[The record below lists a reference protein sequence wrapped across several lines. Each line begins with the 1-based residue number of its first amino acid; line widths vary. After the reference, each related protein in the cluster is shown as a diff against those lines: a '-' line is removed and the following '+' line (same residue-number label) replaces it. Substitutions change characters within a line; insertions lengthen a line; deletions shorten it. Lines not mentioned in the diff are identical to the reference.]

1 MNGTIRPAAFLT
13 AMILLVATSI
23 ALPAALRVLDVYMD
37 KLEVHADQKFHTLP
51 TTIPSHGEPRWKR
64 LGTDQV
70 MEKAAIEELGTANW
84 LTRSYVEVNPES
96 GEPRTF
102 QLHCAYYTGMI
113 DTVPHVPE
121 RCLVGAGIDI
131 AGKSQRVEIP
141 LSLTGRTYAD
151 PDIDQDVHGEIL
163 LMRNLETNNDVRLP
177 RNIEELAIYVTPFR
191 APDGS
196 KIFAGYF
203 FLANGE
209 VVAQANEVRL
219 KAFNLDDDYAYYA
232 KIQFSSTSVDSADE
246 LGELATSV
254 LDDLLPDLMLR
265 VPDWVDV
272 KDGRYPVAETP

>member
-1 MNGTIRPAAFLT
+1 MNGSIRPAAFIT
-13 AMILLVATSI
+13 AMVLLVATSI
-23 ALPAALRVLDVYMD
+23 ALPAALRLLNVHMD

-51 TTIPSHGEPRWKR
+51 TTIPSDGDAKWKR
-64 LGTDQV
+64 FGTDQV
-70 MEKAAIEELGTANW
+70 MEKSAVEELGTENW
-84 LTRSYVEVNPES
+84 LTRSYVEVDPV
-96 GEPRTF
+96 GPEPRTF

-141 LSLTGRTYAD
+141 LTLAGRTYAD
-151 PDIDQDVHGEIL
+151 PDIDEDAHGEIL
-163 LMRNLETNNDVRLP
+163 LMRNLETNNDIRLP
-177 RNIEELAIYVTPFR
+177 RNVEELAIYVTPFR
-191 APDGS
+191 APDGA

-209 VVAQANEVRL
+209 VVAQADEVRL

-232 KIQFSSTSVDSADE
+232 KIQFSSTSVSSAEE
-246 LGELATSV
+246 LGELVGSV

-272 KDGRYPVAETP
+272 KDGRYPATDAS